1 MTEAMSEAVVE
12 ERRTQMSV
20 RDRRRTYL
28 IMAALGVLLFAG
40 GLVAYI
46 VSFRHQQVCPGGKQ
60 WLAQS
65 RDDLGAVTY
74 ICPGG
79 QTVTQGI
86 VP

>member
-1 MTEAMSEAVVE
+1 MSVIDADALPQP
-12 ERRTQMSV
+12 RQTQMSP
-20 RDRRRTYL
+20 RDRRRFL
-28 IMAALGVLLFAG
+28 FALAALSVLLFAG
-40 GLVAYI
+40 GMVAYI
-46 VSFRHQQVCPGGKQ
+46 FEFRHQAVCPGGRQ

-79 QTVTQGI
+79 VTVTQGI

>member
-1 MTEAMSEAVVE
+1 VIDAEALPQ
-12 ERRTQMSV
+12 ERETQMSP
-20 RDRRRTYL
+20 RDRRRVL
-28 IMAALGVLLFAG
+28 LALAALSVVLFAG
-40 GLVAYI
+40 GMVAYI
-46 VSFRHQQVCPGGKQ
+46 FVFRHQAVCPGGKQ

-79 QTVTQGI
+79 LTVTQGI

>member
-1 MTEAMSEAVVE
+1 MSVIDAEALVQ
-12 ERRTQMSV
+12 ERQTQMSP
-20 RDRRRTYL
+20 RDRRRFL
-28 IMAALGVLLFAG
+28 FALAALSVALFAG
-40 GLVAYI
+40 GMVAYI
-46 VSFRHQQVCPGGKQ
+46 FEFRHQAVCPGGKQ

-79 QTVTQGI
+79 LTVTQGI

>member
-1 MTEAMSEAVVE
+1 MSEAVVE
-12 ERRTQMSV
+12 ERRTQMSP

-28 IMAALGVLLFAG
+28 IMATLAVLLFG
-40 GLVAYI
+40 GGMVGYI
-46 VSFRHQQVCPGGKQ
+46 FSFRHQQVCPGGKQ

-79 QTVTQGI
+79 QTVTQGV